1 MEALT
6 TEDTKKMK
14 EMLYQRNLI
23 LDFDKDNEKELLKLK
38 SEVETTLKEKRTET
52 NKKLSV
58 GDVQMKEIQ
67 ESLFSKEE
75 ILNEKMVTQYQLFE
89 WGSEC
94 RKLQHKIDQQKYDD
108 QIKLAKVKMQI
119 EKEYEEQLDKFK
131 HQAQSDAQRSK
142 LLYRLT
148 MQISWRLKARFT
160 RKTSD

>member
-58 GDVQMKEIQ
+58 GDV
-67 ESLFSKEE
+67 
-75 ILNEKMVTQYQLFE
+75 
-89 WGSEC
+89 
-94 RKLQHKIDQQKYDD
+94 
-108 QIKLAKVKMQI
+108 
-119 EKEYEEQLDKFK
+119 
-131 HQAQSDAQRSK
+131 
-142 LLYRLT
+142 
-148 MQISWRLKARFT
+148 
-160 RKTSD
+160 